1 MQSSNKAMK
10 PRHCFLF
17 PICAVLHHSCA
28 TPTGIASTMTQGT
41 PKIAA
46 DNVMGGYRYA
56 ITAPKEATLSL
67 DKEPTTRLRL
77 EGPAAELGPP
87 TGDMRRFA
95 FTIARTDGG

>member
-46 DNVMGGYRYA
+46 DNVMG
-56 ITAPKEATLSL
+56 
-67 DKEPTTRLRL
+67 RLPLRDHCP
-77 EGPAAELGPP
+77 EGGHAELE
-87 TGDMRRFA
+87 
-95 FTIARTDGG
+95 